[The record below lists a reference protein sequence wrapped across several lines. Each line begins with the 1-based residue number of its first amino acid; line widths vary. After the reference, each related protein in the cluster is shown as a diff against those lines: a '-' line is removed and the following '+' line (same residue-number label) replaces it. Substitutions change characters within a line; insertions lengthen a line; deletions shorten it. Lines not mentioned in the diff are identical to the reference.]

1 MKRLFTLAILMP
13 LATTAL
19 AQTPNFGTDDVISN
33 TTLWT
38 FDQFQ
43 VGDVIATENGTNY
56 AGLYIKAHN
65 QNNPSKAESSAATSN
80 FGDYT
85 IYTVNNCKAAG
96 GSSTASSFAK
106 GSVLNTRKASDYYAD
121 CIAVNIGVPGT
132 LYITASA
139 NNKSLV
145 VFQGNIGEDLTDAS
159 DITLYTSASNL
170 TTTASV
176 HTISVTK
183 SGTCWITASGA
194 YNIYAIK
201 FVPTNQA
208 NVTKKITMSKYG
220 VMTFSDKHA
229 WNFEGTGLNAYYLKS
244 HSNGTLSPQTIT
256 NVIPAC
262 TGVVLVGTPNQE
274 YTLTLSDVNS
284 LTASS
289 KSALDQNY
297 TLRPVLTDYK
307 PAAYYTTDINTDY
320 KTWNN
325 LLLTNGDD
333 KMLLKPTDGTTAV
346 STGGAYYR
354 IRKDQQN
361 TYENLFLNLSYTT
374 YTLATNVSPAET
386 GTIVVTNNQTETT
399 GTTFLQNT
407 DLVLT
412 ATPVT
417 NYALDY
423 WSTDG
428 TETNKLTA
436 ESDGSLKLSITE
448 NKSVYAVFKSTS
460 AVTPTSIDG
469 ATVNLSTSSFV
480 YNGSAQAPTVS
491 SVVLSD
497 NTLTLGTDYTVNDI
511 TSQTNVGNN
520 YTITVTGTG
529 SYEGTASATWS
540 ITQATNTLSGTLSIE
555 GWTYGSAANL
565 PSGVRAAFGTVAYK
579 YSDAENGEYGTY
591 EEKVNGTVGTWW
603 VKAFVEGTDNYM
615 AAESSP
621 VSFTISSA
629 ATNASYT
636 VEHYQQNIEND
647 EYTKVDG
654 DTQTINTG
662 NAGDQ
667 TAAEAKTYEGFTAQ
681 SFDQAKIAADGST
694 VVKIYYTRNSYT
706 ISFNSDGGSEVAAI
720 IGKYGSTVTAPDAPT
735 KNGSTF
741 GGWFEEG
748 ATDAY
753 VFSTMPAQNLT
764 LTAHWTVNSPVE
776 DPTANS
782 NGLTS
787 NPASFASL
795 NSDAVYMNNNDLFN
809 TTTEK
814 AFITT
819 SNAFS
824 RIMVNGATFSYTT
837 EGAKF
842 ELKGNYLGGDK
853 PGATITI
860 PKMKQG
866 QIALLAV
873 TTENKSTQFTCTSGG
888 RLIGTVGESDI
899 VETKSQKT
907 EDAKTIKF
915 IATGDNDLVLTTSQ
929 GGFRLFSIEIKES
942 YTVSVSSNDVNMGT
956 AAITTASVI
965 GDGKYEEGTNVEIS
979 VTEIEGYRFVNWT
992 EGTTEISTDK
1002 THTISGLSADRVLTA
1017 NFETT
1022 PTTISLTEEM
1032 ITVGPLTYN
1041 GAAQKP
1047 TVTVTY
1053 NDNTLT
1059 ENTDYTVT
1067 VESKTNAGT
1076 YSLTIAGTGNY
1087 SGEVT
1092 KSWAITPKEISIRY
1106 ETATVSKSIDDN
1118 AFTHPLTNE
1127 GDGTITYASSNTNVA
1142 EVIANGE
1149 NAGTVTIKATGTTT
1163 ITATATN
1170 KEDGNYTYATDGNT
1184 ASYTLTVEAVAE
1196 TTHDV
1201 KLPEGGLSNGQVE
1214 FSKNKAAEGDEV
1226 TITITPSEG
1235 YEVDVVTINGETLSP
1250 TEGVYKFN
1258 MPSTDVTVNVTF
1270 KKKTYTL
1277 SATSADDS
1285 KGTVAISPNPT
1296 DGKYEHGA
1304 EVTITATATGNNEFD
1319 YWTIDGTKDTQ
1330 NTTATL
1336 TIAMTADKTVVATFK
1351 EKVTEPTNE
1360 EYVDRATTWT
1370 FENFSAVTSIT
1381 PKDKLYNRSSGN
1393 NAWAF
1398 EDATS
1403 DVPASL
1409 TIGGKPVTVTKKA
1422 TSSGSNSWSANNY
1435 KSYTAGYVKSTD
1447 ATPWF
1452 AFNTSVKGTC
1462 YALVKNGGSTG
1473 SSIRIYFGKADGES
1487 SLASDASAQSNSN
1500 EIGIQEIK
1508 QTSSDKGVFFIG
1520 GTNSN
1525 KLREIYA
1532 IRFAPTRSITIGLM
1546 SNGQVRA
1553 DKSEAG
1559 ESETITLTVTPATGY
1574 KLKTLTANK
1583 TAATKV
1589 SDTEY
1594 TFTMPD
1600 ADVTIEATFE
1610 EIPNNEVTVNLDD
1623 NGSKATMTIENNEAK
1638 LTGLTLSAAATT
1650 ITVSGTVNDG
1660 TNNIPVKSIADDA
1673 FSNITD
1679 KSAIKAIDLSSTSV
1693 TNIAVN
1699 RESGIFKGFGKET
1712 IIYLPF
1718 GTGNT
1723 AESQKNVVIGGTCSD
1738 FEMGDGEAYSIPASK
1753 SFTATSASF
1762 KRTFTADQKCT
1773 VCLPYQFTAT
1783 GGTFYEYTGIVD
1795 NQVQMT
1801 AKEANTT
1808 LSANTPYIF
1817 EPSSG
1822 ATEILA
1828 TNVTVSMDDAPKTEN
1843 ATYKFNFVGTYESKV
1858 WNEAPSG
1865 IYGYAAEAVSGATA
1879 GQFVRVGSGAS
1890 IAPFRAYLEYTGA
1903 TGDEPST
1910 TRTINNL
1917 PEVLDIVWIPA
1928 SGGTTGI
1935 NGLDHQ
1941 TADDA
1946 PMYNLSGQRVDKN
1959 YKGIVIQNGK
1969 KMIKK

>member
-1 MKRLFTLAILMP
+1 
-13 LATTAL
+13 
-19 AQTPNFGTDDVISN
+19 
-33 TTLWT
+33 
-38 FDQFQ
+38 
-43 VGDVIATENGTNY
+43 
-56 AGLYIKAHN
+56 
-65 QNNPSKAESSAATSN
+65 
-80 FGDYT
+80 
-85 IYTVNNCKAAG
+85 
-96 GSSTASSFAK
+96 
-106 GSVLNTRKASDYYAD
+106 
-121 CIAVNIGVPGT
+121 
-132 LYITASA
+132 
-139 NNKSLV
+139 
-145 VFQGNIGEDLTDAS
+145 
-159 DITLYTSASNL
+159 
-170 TTTASV
+170 
-176 HTISVTK
+176 
-183 SGTCWITASGA
+183 
-194 YNIYAIK
+194 
-201 FVPTNQA
+201 
-208 NVTKKITMSKYG
+208 
-220 VMTFSDKHA
+220 
-229 WNFEGTGLNAYYLKS
+229 
-244 HSNGTLSPQTIT
+244 
-256 NVIPAC
+256 
-262 TGVVLVGTPNQE
+262 
-274 YTLTLSDVNS
+274 
-284 LTASS
+284 
-289 KSALDQNY
+289 
-297 TLRPVLTDYK
+297 
-307 PAAYYTTDINTDY
+307 
-320 KTWNN
+320 
-325 LLLTNGDD
+325 
-333 KMLLKPTDGTTAV
+333 
-346 STGGAYYR
+346 
-354 IRKDQQN
+354 
-361 TYENLFLNLSYTT
+361 
-374 YTLATNVSPAET
+374 
-386 GTIVVTNNQTETT
+386 
-399 GTTFLQNT
+399 
-407 DLVLT
+407 
-412 ATPVT
+412 
-417 NYALDY
+417 
-423 WSTDG
+423 
-428 TETNKLTA
+428 
-436 ESDGSLKLSITE
+436 
-448 NKSVYAVFKSTS
+448 
-460 AVTPTSIDG
+460 
-469 ATVNLSTSSFV
+469 
-480 YNGSAQAPTVS
+480 
-491 SVVLSD
+491 
-497 NTLTLGTDYTVNDI
+497 
-511 TSQTNVGNN
+511 
-520 YTITVTGTG
+520 
-529 SYEGTASATWS
+529 
-540 ITQATNTLSGTLSIE
+540 
-555 GWTYGSAANL
+555 
-565 PSGVRAAFGTVAYK
+565 
-579 YSDAENGEYGTY
+579 
-591 EEKVNGTVGTWW
+591 
-603 VKAFVEGTDNYM
+603 
-615 AAESSP
+615 
-621 VSFTISSA
+621 
-629 ATNASYT
+629 
-636 VEHYQQNIEND
+636 
-647 EYTKVDG
+647 
-654 DTQTINTG
+654 
-662 NAGDQ
+662 
-667 TAAEAKTYEGFTAQ
+667 
-681 SFDQAKIAADGST
+681 
-694 VVKIYYTRNSYT
+694 
-706 ISFNSDGGSEVAAI
+706 
-720 IGKYGSTVTAPDAPT
+720 
-735 KNGSTF
+735 
-741 GGWFEEG
+741 
-748 ATDAY
+748 
-753 VFSTMPAQNLT
+753 
-764 LTAHWTVNSPVE
+764 
-776 DPTANS
+776 
-782 NGLTS
+782 
-787 NPASFASL
+787 
-795 NSDAVYMNNNDLFN
+795 
-809 TTTEK
+809 
-814 AFITT
+814 
-819 SNAFS
+819 
-824 RIMVNGATFSYTT
+824 
-837 EGAKF
+837 
-842 ELKGNYLGGDK
+842 
-853 PGATITI
+853 
-860 PKMKQG
+860 
-866 QIALLAV
+866 
-873 TTENKSTQFTCTSGG
+873 
-888 RLIGTVGESDI
+888 
-899 VETKSQKT
+899 
-907 EDAKTIKF
+907 
-915 IATGDNDLVLTTSQ
+915 
-929 GGFRLFSIEIKES
+929 
-942 YTVSVSSNDVNMGT
+942 MGT

-1304 EVTITATATGNNEFD
+1304 EVTIIATATGNNEFD